1 VLLNRPDYVSTVLI
15 GEAAKFHKGSANQ
28 RARRLLG
35 NGLLT
40 AAGEVHAERRR
51 LIQPAFARTRLDE
64 CAAVVVRRARAMCD
78 RWRAG
83 EVVDVV
89 DAIGQLT
96 FGIVGETIVGGL
108 VDAEFRQVQEAVSEA
123 IASLDPLVSLVAPLR
138 RVRRAQSRLRTV
150 VAELASRATE
160 QATEGSLL
168 ALLNAHDAQGCGSS
182 AGLQPRRSAGLQPCH
197 QPSEQRI
204 DDLLT
209 ILVAGHDTITSALS
223 WTLALVAAH
232 PEVERDMRDEL
243 KAVLAGRDATA
254 ADVGDLVYT
263 RAVLAES
270 LRLYPPAWVLA
281 RHAAES
287 HCFDEGEVQAGTIVL
302 VSQYLLHRDG
312 RFFERPQAFD
322 PRRWLAGGADHPRF
336 AYFPFGAGARACIGE
351 SFGWM
356 EGVLLLATIALR
368 WRLRTIGAFPE
379 IDLRI
384 TMRPRGPV
392 LMEVHPH

>member
-1 VLLNRPDYVSTVLI
+1 MTDSSLPEYPGHELWSLRRPTSLGTGPRRPLGFLDALAARGDFVPFMLARRPAVLLNRPDYVSTVLI

-51 LIQPAFARTRLDE
+51 LIQPAFARKRLDE

-78 RWRAG
+78 RWRVG
-83 EVVDVV
+83 EVVDVA

-138 RVRRAQSRLRTV
+138 RVRRVQSRLRTV

-168 ALLNAHDAQGCGSS
+168 ALLDAHDAQGNGS
-182 AGLQPRRSAGLQPCH
+182 AGPPSKGSAGLQPCH

-223 WTLALVAAH
+223 WTLALV
-232 PEVERDMRDEL
+232 
-243 KAVLAGRDATA
+243 
-254 ADVGDLVYT
+254 
-263 RAVLAES
+263 
-270 LRLYPPAWVLA
+270 
-281 RHAAES
+281 
-287 HCFDEGEVQAGTIVL
+287 
-302 VSQYLLHRDG
+302 
-312 RFFERPQAFD
+312 
-322 PRRWLAGGADHPRF
+322 
-336 AYFPFGAGARACIGE
+336 
-351 SFGWM
+351 
-356 EGVLLLATIALR
+356 
-368 WRLRTIGAFPE
+368 
-379 IDLRI
+379 
-384 TMRPRGPV
+384 
-392 LMEVHPH
+392 